1 MKREAKSL
9 RLYFALYFASLIVI
23 MEVAN
28 KKNIP
33 WEKYEIG
40 IGFLVNLLHV
50 KPYISK
56 PNCKI
61 QNWVDF
67 AKVLM
72 ATDIFKPY
80 HEIGPSN
87 VRTKFQQLLNA
98 TAELPGCFKPYYQEE
113 LFLEYLNDIR
123 AEYEEH
129 IKVKK
134 EKKDSLQNKKDE
146 QRSSMVSFEEEFTSS
161 TNSTQEVALSTVAK
175 KRKCTSSVA
184 NEIQTRAVDYDT
196 AMTKWLDSHGELAL
210 LKKKDEI
217 AENEFRR
224 EKAKVELEMQKELIR
239 LANK

>member
-1 MKREAKSL
+1 MKSLNPKTSIERLQFFCTDDFAPVISGKKECIIEVQSEAKSL
-9 RLYFALYFASLIVI
+9 RLYFALYFASLILI

-33 WEKYEIG
+33 WDKYEIG

-87 VRTKFQQLLNA
+87 VRT
-98 TAELPGCFKPYYQEE
+98 
-113 LFLEYLNDIR
+113 
-123 AEYEEH
+123 
-129 IKVKK
+129 
-134 EKKDSLQNKKDE
+134 
-146 QRSSMVSFEEEFTSS
+146 
-161 TNSTQEVALSTVAK
+161 
-175 KRKCTSSVA
+175 
-184 NEIQTRAVDYDT
+184 
-196 AMTKWLDSHGELAL
+196 
-210 LKKKDEI
+210 
-217 AENEFRR
+217 
-224 EKAKVELEMQKELIR
+224 
-239 LANK
+239 